1 MNFESTLQNWGPFL
15 SSHGIVT
22 MTIGTNALTDTPNQR
37 KAALL
42 DALITLKAEQDR
54 VASPLYNSLD
64 TNSVALGGFSMGGGG
79 AQLAAVSDS
88 TIKAVIA
95 LYPYLSNASEEIL
108 DHSSPLLIISGELD
122 FIAIPTQHANIHY
135 NVTPSS
141 TPKQRYEIQYA
152 IHDPLSGPNG
162 GNGEAGMKV
171 LLWLKSF
178 LTDGPCYCP
187 PLLTIPAT
195 ASDFIHNIVCEDLFI
210 QGCTNNQA
218 CNYSELATID
228 NDSCL
233 FIGDPCDD
241 ENPNTLDDEIQKNCE
256 CEGTPHVLVSE
267 LDALQVK
274 IYPNPAASNF
284 TVDFGRLNGV
294 NTLIKLYDSS
304 SKLVFEKQSSSTLMI
319 DVSGFAK
326 GMYSLELSTD
336 EQVLRSQ
343 VVID

>member
-1 MNFESTLQNWGPFL
+1 MSAGAYVYQVNVKQ
-15 SSHGIVT
+15 
-22 MTIGTNALTDTPNQR
+22 
-37 KAALL
+37 
-42 DALITLKAEQDR
+42 
-54 VASPLYNSLD
+54 
-64 TNSVALGGFSMGGGG
+64 GGRTHSAGG

-135 NVTPSS
+135 NVTPYS

-152 IHDPLSGPNG
+152 GHDPLSGPNG

-178 LTDGPCYCP
+178 LSDGPCYCP

-218 CNYSELATID
+218 CNYTELAEID
-228 NDSCL
+228 NESCL
-233 FIGDPCDD
+233 FIGDACDD
-241 ENPNTLDDEIQKNCE
+241 GNPNTLDDEIQDNCE
-256 CEGTPHVLVSE
+256 CAGTSHTIVNELEVLAV
-267 LDALQVK
+267 L
-274 IYPNPAASNF
+274 IYPNPASNNL
-284 TVDFGRLNGV
+284 TIDLGALSGLI
-294 NTLIKLYDSS
+294 TTIKLYDSS
-304 SKLVFEKQSSSTLMI
+304 CKLVFEKQSTSTLHI
-319 DVSGFAK
+319 DVSGYAQ
-326 GMYSLELSTD
+326 GLYTLELSTSD
-336 EQVLRSQ
+336 KVLRSQ
-343 VVID
+343 VVIDYTF